1 MILPEKTLELK
12 LKRRETLL
20 GEREVVLV
28 IVEVHHELLLHGLV
42 LTEELKVVLGED
54 ELNQVAGA
62 VLIKRVDR
70 VQLYCFIT
78 C

>member
-1 MILPEKTLELK
+1 M
-12 LKRRETLL
+12 
-20 GEREVVLV
+20 LV

-54 ELNQVAGA
+54 ELYQVAGV
-62 VLIKRVDR
+62 VLVKRGDR